1 VHGRLLDLD
10 LDDLGRVLDHLAD
23 VGLESA
29 ADLSVNAL
37 EQVAAHAGHTPLP
50 RVGDAGSLKIHTST
64 IMTRPIPFFFSSL
77 VYGKTTVGLDEAA
90 RTMREQQR
98 KEEDEEVVRV
108 PKDLKVLS
116 ADVLHRGRVH
126 DEHDDDEQ
134 VACRARHGSK
144 RDRVGRGCGR
154 EVGRN
159 QRGRVGV
166 ADGVKVEVVRADVQ
180 QREEQDGPRDRL
192 VERNVFVEWDLEKNE
207 YFLPRKAR
215 VQSG

>member
-50 RVGDAGSLKIHTST
+50 RVGDAGSLKNTYIHDYDS
-64 IMTRPIPFFFSSL
+64 PDSFFLFFFSSL

-192 VERNVFVEWDLEKNE
+192 VERNVFVEWDLEK
-207 YFLPRKAR
+207 KK
-215 VQSG
+215 